1 MNHTQQPASTSP
13 SRRQFAKRSVALLGA
28 GLLSSRTSVATFGFH
43 QSPAAPMRVGFIGVG
58 GRGGS
63 NLKSIAQEK
72 DVTVAALCDVNGRN
86 LDTADKLFPG
96 AKKFQDFRKLYEVC
110 DDLDAVVVSTTEH
123 THAFAT
129 MPALKRGWNVYCEK
143 PLTHNI
149 GEARAITQAAAK
161 ANVATQ
167 MGTQIHA
174 GENYHRVVQMIQS
187 GVIGPVS
194 EAHVW
199 VGRAWGL
206 QSREDA
212 AANKDRVTAQ
222 DRPQETMTPPDY
234 LDWDLWLGPAPERPY
249 HNVYFP
255 GPNWYR
261 WWDFG
266 NGTMSDLGSH
276 WIDLPFWALKLDA
289 PKTIEARGPAPHPE
303 LAPASMSAH
312 YQYGARGTMP
322 ACDVHWYQGSEK
334 PDLWKEKKIPQWN
347 SGCVFVGESGML
359 LSNYGKFVLLRDGK
373 ETKVEMAL
381 PPFPIPL
388 SHHIDWLTA
397 CREGTPTG
405 SPFSYA
411 GPLTEANH
419 LGNVAFRAGGKLEWD
434 AASATVTNNP
444 DAMQFVARTPRPGW
458 SL

>member
-1 MNHTQQPASTSP
+1 
-13 SRRQFAKRSVALLGA
+13 
-28 GLLSSRTSVATFGFH
+28 
-43 QSPAAPMRVGFIGVG
+43 MRVGFIGVG

-63 NLKSIAQEK
+63 NLQAIAS
-72 DVTVAALCDVNGRN
+72 DPGVTVAALCDVNAKS
-86 LDTADKLFPG
+86 LEVADRRFPG
-96 AKKFQDFRKLYEVC
+96 AKKFRDFRQLYSTC

-129 MPALKRGWNVYCEK
+129 MPALRRGWHVYCEK

-149 GEARAITQAAAK
+149 GEARAITEAAAQ

-174 GENYHRVVQMIQS
+174 GANYHRVVQLIQS
-187 GVIGPVS
+187 GVIGPVR

-199 VGRAWGL
+199 VGRAWGR
-206 QSREDA
+206 QSAQEA
-212 AANKDRVTAQ
+212 AANKDRVTARE
-222 DRPQETMTPPDY
+222 RPAEAMTPPVH
-234 LDWDLWLGPAPERPY
+234 LDWDLWIGPAPYRPF
-249 HNVYFP
+249 HSVYLP

-276 WIDLPFWALKLDA
+276 WIDLPFWALQLDA
-289 PKTIEARGPAPHPE
+289 PKSVVARGPEPHAE
-303 LAPASMSAH
+303 IAPASMSAH
-312 YQYGARGTMP
+312 YQYAARGESP
-322 ACDVHWYQGSEK
+322 ACSVHWYQGSEK
-334 PDLWKEKKIPQWN
+334 PQKWIDKEIPQWK
-347 SGCVFVGESGML
+347 SGCLFVGDDGML
-359 LSNYGKFVLLRDGK
+359 LSDYGKFQLLPK
-373 ETKVEMAL
+373 EKFAAVKL
-381 PPFPIPL
+381 PDPPMDIPS
-388 SHHIDWLTA
+388 SHHADWLTA

-419 LGNVAFRAGGKLEWD
+419 LGNVAFRSGGEIVWD
-434 AASATVTNNP
+434 AARATVTNKP
-444 DAMQFVARTPRPGW
+444 AAMKFVSRTPRDGW